1 MLNDGRLGIIDF
13 GCVKEIPEFYYYNY
27 FALINPANVND
38 KERVMKLFYA
48 LEFLYPSDS
57 DADVKFYV
65 PLFTKMIDILGV
77 PFRTDEFDFG
87 NDQYFDGIYS
97 FAEELGNMKEL
108 RESKVAMGSN
118 DG

>member
-1 MLNDGRLGIIDF
+1 
-13 GCVKEIPEFYYYNY
+13 
-27 FALINPANVND
+27 
-38 KERVMKLFYA
+38 MKLFYA

-57 DADVKFYV
+57 EADVKFYV

-108 RESKVAMGSN
+108 RESKVARGSK
-118 DG
+118 DGLYVNRTYFGLYSMLNQLKARINTHSVFKDMVVEI